1 VTTRLIKAALSPQPT
16 HRFGM
21 LLAVAGSAAI
31 LGLTLFPHPDQA
43 SYSALTP
50 LLCLVCGDT
59 GGADVFLNLLLFAPM
74 GAGLRLL
81 GWSWSRVVLTAALV
95 SFTVECL
102 QYFVVPGRDA
112 SLSDLI
118 TNTGGAAIAAALAPA
133 LGDLF
138 APAPAATTRYL
149 AGSATLW
156 LAVLGLSALAMMPW
170 APGGR
175 LRSECTR
182 SAETTDVFART
193 VRSVVL
199 DGVLLPCDGEVF
211 GGAPLREALS
221 EGAVTV
227 DVIVVSGN
235 PERSRAL
242 IHTVRG
248 RGRLLMMLAQHRRSA
263 AFTAPTASRRLRL
276 FSPILRLP
284 DAFPAEAG
292 VPVEV
297 HAGVRERR
305 MWISSRRSGDV
316 VSTELALSPSQGWSV
331 LFPWGIDPRRPF
343 RLVTA
348 VWIAGL
354 VLPMG
359 YFAAGVRSRSSGV
372 AGTALALV
380 AGLGVLPAL
389 AGYAP
394 AHWTEWLG
402 GAAGTAL
409 GWALYRLAGYLQG
422 RCGSPSTSAYSSS

>member
-1 VTTRLIKAALSPQPT
+1 VTTRLLKAALSPQPT
-16 HRFGM
+16 HRFGL
-21 LLAVAGSAAI
+21 LLAVVGAAAI

-50 LLCLVCGDT
+50 LSCLVCGDT

-74 GAGLRLL
+74 AVGLRLV
-81 GWSWSRVVLTAALV
+81 GWSWARVVTTAALA
-95 SFTVECL
+95 SLTVECL

-118 TNTGGAAIAAALAPA
+118 TNTGGAAIAAALAPVF
-133 LGDLF
+133 GDLF
-138 APAPAATTRYL
+138 VPAPAAALRYL
-149 AGSATLW
+149 VGAIGLW
-156 LAVLGLSALAMMPW
+156 LTVLGLSALAMTPW

-182 SAETTDVFART
+182 SAETADVFART

-199 DGVLLPCDGEVF
+199 NGVLLPCDGEVF
-211 GGAPLREALS
+211 GGSGLREALS
-221 EGAVTV
+221 EGALTL

-235 PERSRAL
+235 PDRSRAL

-284 DAFPAEAG
+284 DAFPPEAG
-292 VPVEV
+292 IPVEV

-305 MWISSRRSGDV
+305 MWISSRHSGDV
-316 VSTELALSPSQGWSV
+316 ATTELALTPSQGWSV

-343 RLVTA
+343 RVVTA
-348 VWIAGL
+348 VWLAGF
-354 VLPMG
+354 VLPVG
-359 YFAAGVRSRSSGV
+359 YFAAGVRSRP
-372 AGTALALV
+372 AGAAGAALALLG
-380 AGLGVLPAL
+380 GLWVLPAL

-394 AHWTEWLG
+394 VHWSEWLG
-402 GAAGTAL
+402 GSAGTAL